1 MAVAFYKMAVAFYKQ
16 CWNHDRGSYQQVVG
30 ASATDFGEA
39 FAAAFS
45 LVYDLNNDLGEIIL
59 LPLRVSIGAMA
70 MVSLVAPPCQPQ
82 GAAFRIAR
90 RRLPAASQAQ
100 P

>member
-30 ASATDFGEA
+30 ASAT
-39 FAAAFS
+39 